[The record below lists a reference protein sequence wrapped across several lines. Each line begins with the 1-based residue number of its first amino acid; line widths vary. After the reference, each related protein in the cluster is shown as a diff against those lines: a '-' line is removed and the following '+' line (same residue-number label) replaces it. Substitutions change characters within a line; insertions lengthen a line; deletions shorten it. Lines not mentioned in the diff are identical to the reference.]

1 MDLFFSDEQ
10 LALRQRVRRLA
21 EEQLAPIAAEVDES
35 HSLRWDVVRILAEA
49 GLFRLVIPR
58 EYEGEGIS
66 AVSVCLTREE
76 LARVSAHADSAFV
89 MQGLGSYP
97 IVNAGSEEQKRRYL
111 PPIARGEAIASFALT
126 EPEAGSDVAA
136 LQSTAVL
143 DGDFYVLNGEKRFIS
158 NAGDAH
164 TYTVFAKT
172 DPSAGPRGISAF
184 VVTADTP
191 GLVATQNM
199 YLLAEHVIGE
209 LRFRDCRV
217 PRANLLGREGEGF
230 RIAMRNLDIYR
241 PSVGAAAVG
250 MAQAALEE
258 AVRYTQRRVQ
268 FGRPLAEL
276 DVVQYKLADMAT
288 ELDAARLMVYRA
300 ALLRDR
306 GAERVAKEASMAKL
320 FATEAAQRVIDQ
332 ALQLHGGMGL
342 LKGTVVERM
351 YREVR
356 ALRIYEGTSEIQH
369 IVIAR
374 QLLREFEGRA

>member
-1 MDLFFSDEQ
+1 MDLFLTDEQ

-21 EEQLAPIAAEVDES
+21 NQQLAPIAAEVDES
-35 HSLRWDVVRILAEA
+35 HSLRRDVVAMLAEA
-49 GLFRLVIPR
+49 GLFRLVIPQ
-58 EYEGEGIS
+58 EHGGDGIS

-97 IVNAGSEEQKRRYL
+97 IVNAGSDEQKRRYL
-111 PPIARGEAIASFALT
+111 PPIARGEAIAAFALT

-143 DGDFYVLNGEKRFIS
+143 EGDFYVLNGEKRFIS
-158 NAGDAH
+158 NAGDAD

-172 DPSAGPRGISAF
+172 DPAAGRRGISGF

-191 GLVATQNM
+191 GLFATQNT
-199 YLLAEHVIGE
+199 YLLAEHAIGE
-209 LRFRDCRV
+209 LHFQDCRV

-230 RIAMRNLDIYR
+230 RIAMGNLDVYR

-258 AVRYTQRRVQ
+258 AVRHTQRRVQ

-288 ELDAARLMVYRA
+288 ELEAARLMVYRA

-306 GAERVAKEASMAKL
+306 GAQTVTKEASMAKL

-332 ALQLHGGMGL
+332 ALQLHGGVGL
-342 LKGTVVERM
+342 VKGTVVERM

-356 ALRIYEGTSEIQH
+356 ALHIYEGTSEIQH

-374 QLLREFEGRA
+374 QLLREFEHLP

>member
-1 MDLFFSDEQ
+1 MDLLLSEEQ
-10 LALRQRVRRLA
+10 RALRQRVRRLA
-21 EEQLAPIAAEVDES
+21 EERLAPIAAEVDES
-35 HSLRWDVVRILAEA
+35 HSLRPDVVHMLAEA

-66 AVSVCLTREE
+66 AVSICLTREE
-76 LARVSAHADSAFV
+76 LARISAHADSAFA

-111 PPIARGEAIASFALT
+111 PPIARGEAIATFALT

-136 LQSTAVL
+136 LRSTAVL
-143 DGDFYVLNGEKRFIS
+143 DGDSYVLNGQKRFIS

-164 TYTVFAKT
+164 TYVAFAKT
-172 DPSAGPRGISAF
+172 DPSAGGRGISAF
-184 VVTADTP
+184 IISADTP
-191 GLVATQNM
+191 GLIATQNI

-209 LRFRDCRV
+209 VRFQDCRV

-230 RIAMRNLDIYR
+230 RIAMRNLEVYR

-250 MAQAALEE
+250 MAQAAFEE
-258 AVRYTQRRVQ
+258 AVRYVRRRVQ
-268 FGRPLAEL
+268 FGKPLAEQ
-276 DVVQYKLADMAT
+276 DVVQYKLAEMAT
-288 ELDAARLMVYRA
+288 ELDAARLLVYRA
-300 ALLRDR
+300 ALLRDG
-306 GAERVAKEASMAKL
+306 GAERVTKEASMAKL

-332 ALQLHGGMGL
+332 ALQLHGGVGL
-342 LKGTVVERM
+342 IKGTVVERM

-374 QLLREFEGRA
+374 QLLREFEAGG